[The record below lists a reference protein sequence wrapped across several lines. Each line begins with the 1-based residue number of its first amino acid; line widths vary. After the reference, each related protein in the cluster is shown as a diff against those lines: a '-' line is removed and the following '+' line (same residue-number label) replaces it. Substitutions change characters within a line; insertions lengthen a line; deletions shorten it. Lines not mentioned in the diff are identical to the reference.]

1 MFILF
6 HKLRAHLMTIGIL
19 RLALFIQDSN
29 SLKEKRM
36 VLHSLKARLRNNF
49 NVAVTQIDNEDKWQR
64 TTLAIVGVEKD
75 RKNMN
80 STLSDIIN
88 FIGRFNS
95 INLIDYE
102 MELI

>member
-1 MFILF
+1 
-6 HKLRAHLMTIGIL
+6 MTIGIL
-19 RLALFIQDSN
+19 KLTIFIHNSS

-49 NVAVTQIDNEDKWQR
+49 NVAVTQVDDEDKWQK
-64 TTLAIVGVEKD
+64 TTLAVVGAERD

-80 STLSDIIN
+80 SILSNILN
-88 FIGRFNS
+88 FIGEFGGIDL
-95 INLIDYE
+95 INHE